1 MADFGWSVHAPK
13 SSSMRKTFC
22 GTLDY
27 VPPEMVQGENY
38 NYRTDIWSIGV
49 LAYEFLAGK
58 PPFEKRSRMDTLNSI
73 MNCELFFPDDM
84 SPDAKDFIS
93 KLLIV
98 DPTKRMDLN
107 KALDHVFITKYRES
121 G

>member
-1 MADFGWSVHAPK
+1 
-13 SSSMRKTFC
+13 MRKTFC